1 MLHAATNGKKEQQ
14 KQKNKKKVVKNRRAN
29 SVGNKAAKKI
39 FKFYEDNVKAPPVVV
54 VKASEAVVVCMCNTE
69 YIHQQCRQKIRLKKA
84 TNKANTGGGQMQSAL
99 SVRGQL
105 TYCMA
110 AQSLLPCRLLFS
122 HTQTNGRTDGQTGRQ
137 AGRQLDSKVLKDAG
151 SFSI

>member
-29 SVGNKAAKKI
+29 SVGNKAAKKK

-54 VKASEAVVVCMCNTE
+54 LKASEAVVCMCNTE
-69 YIHQQCRQKIRLKKA
+69 YIHQQCRQKIRLKKT

-122 HTQTNGRTDGQTGRQ
+122 HTQTNGRTDRQTGRQ